1 MARMSGG
8 MRASKIV
15 QIVLAGAI
23 VVAIFAAVIPR
34 IADYRSVGA
43 TLERMSGPQLLM
55 VVAAA
60 ALNLL
65 TYWLQSVAA
74 LPGLTLG
81 MAAVQTQTTTTIANA
96 VPAGGGVAVG
106 MSLAM
111 LRSWGYSEGDVAR
124 FTLITGVW
132 NTYVKLGL
140 PVVALAL
147 LAMEGR
153 ANRQIGVGAAVGV
166 LALVISVAVLVLVL
180 WRERF
185 AERIGEAL
193 DRAVGWINRRMH
205 RRRRSDLAAAAV
217 RFRSDTIDLLRSR
230 WHWLT
235 VATIVSHVSLF
246 AVLLVSL
253 RVVGISQAE
262 VSWIDAL
269 AAFSFARLVTA
280 LPVTP
285 GGVGVVELSYI
296 GTLIWAGGTRTDVVA
311 AVLLF
316 RVVTYFLQIP
326 LGAVTYPIWQRT
338 KDSWQRTDRRPR
350 SGGARAR
357 RAAVAAMRR

>member
-1 MARMSGG
+1 
-8 MRASKIV
+8 MRVSKIV
-15 QIVLAGAI
+15 RIALPVAI
-23 VVAIFAAVIPR
+23 VVAVFAAVIPR

-43 TLERMSGPQLLM
+43 TLERMSALQVLTV
-55 VVAAA
+55 VVAAG
-60 ALNLL
+60 LNLL

-96 VPAGGGVAVG
+96 IPAGGGVAVG

-111 LRSWGYSEGDVAR
+111 FRSWGYSEGDVAR

-132 NTYVKLGL
+132 NTYIKLAL

-147 LAMEGR
+147 LALEGR
-153 ANRQIGVGAAVGV
+153 ANRGLAVGAAVGV
-166 LALVISVAVLVLVL
+166 LALMISVAVLVLVL
-180 WRERF
+180 WRESF
-185 AERIGEAL
+185 AERIGKAL
-193 DRAVGWINRRMH
+193 DRPVGWVKHRMH
-205 RRRRSDLAAAAV
+205 RRRDSDIGAVAV
-217 RFRSDTIDLLRSR
+217 RFRADTIDLLRSR

-235 VATIVSHVSLF
+235 GTTIVSHVSLF

-269 AAFSFARLVTA
+269 AAFAFARLVTA

-316 RVVTYFLQIP
+316 RAVTYFLQIP

-338 KDSWQRTDRRPR
+338 KDSWQRSDRRRR
-350 SGGARAR
+350 SGGAPTR
-357 RAAVAAMRR
+357 RVVAATRR